1 MNTTPPPYLSLII
14 PVYNE
19 EKNIIPLFDAVFDTF
34 KKQSFSY
41 EIICIDDGSIDDSFV
56 FLIDIAND
64 NNQVKIIRFKK
75 NFGQTAAMDAGISY
89 SKGEI
94 IVFLDADMQNDPSDI
109 PTLLRK
115 IEEGYDIASGWR
127 TNRRDKLFLRKIPSK
142 LANSLIRRLSGVK
155 IHDLGCSLKA
165 YKRDMIKDIHLY
177 GEMHRFLPV
186 IAARKGAKI
195 VELPV
200 KHHARKHGKSHY
212 NLNRTFKV
220 LLDLI
225 TVQFISA
232 YSTKPIYLYGGFALL
247 SLFLGLLSGLAVI
260 LMKIFYNTD
269 MTGNPFL
276 LLTVLFML
284 ITIILAL
291 MGVQTEVLIRIY
303 HQQGKTNHYFVNE
316 TINITKEEKWAS
328 EKKHQE

>member
-1 MNTTPPPYLSLII
+1 MNTTKPPYLSLII

-19 EKNIIPLFDAVFDTF
+19 EESLRSLFDAIFATLNQ
-34 KKQSFSY
+34 QSYSY
-41 EIICIDDGSIDDSFV
+41 EIICTDDGSTDESFV
-56 FLIDIAND
+56 LLSNIAK
-64 NNQVKIIRFKK
+64 NNKQVKIIRFRK
-75 NFGQTAAMDAGISY
+75 NFGQTAAMDAGINY
-89 SKGEI
+89 SNGKI

-127 TNRRDKLFLRKIPSK
+127 TNRKDKLFFRKIPSK

-165 YKRDMIKDIHLY
+165 YRRDIIKDIHLY
-177 GEMHRFLPV
+177 GEMHRFLPL
-186 IAARKGAKI
+186 IAARRGAKI

-220 LLDLI
+220 ILDFL
-225 TVQFISA
+225 TVQFITA
-232 YSTKPIYLYGGFALL
+232 YSTKPIYLYGGSALL

-276 LLTVLFML
+276 LMTVLFML

-291 MGVQTEVLIRIY
+291 MGIQTEVLIRIY
-303 HQQGKTNHYFVNE
+303 HRQEKTNHYFVDK
-316 TINITKEEKWAS
+316 TINITQKDK
-328 EKKHQE
+328 